1 MSKILVINGPNLNLL
16 GKREQNIYGEK
27 TLEEINKELEEIA
40 KSHNI
45 KIEFFQSNYEGKIIE
60 KIQSTD
66 ADFIIINPASLTH
79 TSIGLRDALLARN
92 IPSIEVHLSNLW
104 NREEFRRKSLISD
117 ICIGVIS
124 GFKSLSYKLALFAAI
139 DFLSEKNRKNI

>member
-16 GKREQNIYGEK
+16 GKREKSVYGEK
-27 TLEEINKELEEIA
+27 TLKEINKELEKIA
-40 KSHNI
+40 VSHNVN
-45 KIEFFQSNYEGKIIE
+45 IEFFQSNYEGKIID

-79 TSIGLRDALLARN
+79 TSIGLRDVLLARE
-92 IPSIEVHLSNLW
+92 IPCIEVHLSNLW
-104 NREEFRRKSLISD
+104 NREEFRRKSLVSE

-124 GFKSLSYKLALFAAI
+124 GFKDLSYKLALLAAI
-139 DFLSEKNRKNI
+139 EFLSEKARKNI